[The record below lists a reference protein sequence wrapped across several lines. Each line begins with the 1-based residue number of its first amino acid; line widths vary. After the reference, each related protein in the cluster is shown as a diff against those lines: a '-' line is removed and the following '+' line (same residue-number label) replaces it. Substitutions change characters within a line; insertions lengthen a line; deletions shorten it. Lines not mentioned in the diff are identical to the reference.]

1 MTPKPPPIFSCC
13 SLIFCFVSPGTWWN
27 LTPPKFFFLQG
38 VPYEHNEKRTCHAHA
53 SIFLPQNHGLQWK
66 VTHWLIP
73 EKISRGTILHLHDC
87 FRKSTQK
94 TPAFAEG
101 DLHVSIAD
109 APTAIQIKT
118 HRKPINSFL

>member
-1 MTPKPPPIFSCC
+1 MSTMKKEHAPPSSF
-13 SLIFCFVSPGTWWN
+13 
-27 LTPPKFFFLQG
+27 
-38 VPYEHNEKRTCHAHA
+38 
-53 SIFLPQNHGLQWK
+53 QNHGLEWK

-101 DLHVSIAD
+101 DLN
-109 APTAIQIKT
+109 
-118 HRKPINSFL
+118 R